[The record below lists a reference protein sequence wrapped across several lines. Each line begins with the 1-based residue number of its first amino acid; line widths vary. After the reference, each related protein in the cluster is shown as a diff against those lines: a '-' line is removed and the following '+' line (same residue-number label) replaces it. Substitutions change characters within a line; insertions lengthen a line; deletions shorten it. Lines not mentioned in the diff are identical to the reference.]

1 MTHRTASM
9 AAPTASALALLG
21 IPLLL
26 GAEAGA
32 ADLNARDF
40 FGAPAGTTLGVLY
53 LPATRAH
60 EFHGPADRNGKAE
73 LKTNAMAYRQVFFSD
88 ICGTLCTPQF
98 IIPFVDIDARL
109 PGSAG
114 HTGETGFGD
123 PQVGGTLFFINDPER
138 RRYSG
143 LLTLITLP
151 LGEYHAKNP
160 DVSPGAN
167 RWGATFVYNYTQGIG
182 RDWVLEANL
191 EAQFYAKND
200 DYFGSDL
207 EQKPL
212 YRLQAFASYDF
223 SQSTYGALKLVHADG
238 GELKLQGHTL
248 DDTHQRYTQLGFELG
263 HWLDRRN
270 SLMFGLSRNVATDN
284 AFHGSQALLRLV
296 HVFWRRRSHERFRQ
310 DPRQRLSGVRQPRAA
325 RGHRG
330 VRRDHPDHPDDRP
343 AVAAQLAAQWQ
354 LSPARVGDLFS
365 VELGAMSLATLPAF
379 HWLKR
384 VDWRHAALLAG
395 LLFIA
400 ANLASALAGSYP
412 LLLALRF
419 CSALAGG
426 SLMIL
431 CLSSA
436 ASTATPSRVYGLWV
450 MGQLVVGAVGLALLP
465 ALFERFGLAA
475 CYLLLAGLM
484 GLALPLSRAFPSGSP
499 PAEAR
504 ASTGAVHSRLRVG
517 LGILA
522 VLTFYI
528 SLSGVWTFIGAI
540 AEGAGIGAGASG
552 EVLAVATLMGI
563 AGAAC
568 ASFIGNRLPRDL
580 MLLGGYLAMAAAIL
594 LLIGQPPL
602 ARFALAALLFKFTW
616 TFALPFILAC
626 LADLDRSGRLM
637 NASNLVIGGGLAIGP
652 ALAGRLI
659 EGSGGFL
666 PLLPIAAGLAALSLL
681 LALACR
687 PR

>member
-1 MTHRTASM
+1 
-9 AAPTASALALLG
+9 
-21 IPLLL
+21 
-26 GAEAGA
+26 
-32 ADLNARDF
+32 
-40 FGAPAGTTLGVLY
+40 
-53 LPATRAH
+53 
-60 EFHGPADRNGKAE
+60 
-73 LKTNAMAYRQVFFSD
+73 
-88 ICGTLCTPQF
+88 
-98 IIPFVDIDARL
+98 
-109 PGSAG
+109 
-114 HTGETGFGD
+114 
-123 PQVGGTLFFINDPER
+123 
-138 RRYSG
+138 
-143 LLTLITLP
+143 
-151 LGEYHAKNP
+151 
-160 DVSPGAN
+160 
-167 RWGATFVYNYTQGIG
+167 
-182 RDWVLEANL
+182 
-191 EAQFYAKND
+191 
-200 DYFGSDL
+200 
-207 EQKPL
+207 
-212 YRLQAFASYDF
+212 
-223 SQSTYGALKLVHADG
+223 
-238 GELKLQGHTL
+238 
-248 DDTHQRYTQLGFELG
+248 
-263 HWLDRRN
+263 
-270 SLMFGLSRNVATDN
+270 
-284 AFHGSQALLRLV
+284 
-296 HVFWRRRSHERFRQ
+296 
-310 DPRQRLSGVRQPRAA
+310 
-325 RGHRG
+325 
-330 VRRDHPDHPDDRP
+330 
-343 AVAAQLAAQWQ
+343 
-354 LSPARVGDLFS
+354 
-365 VELGAMSLATLPAF
+365 MSLATLPAF

-580 MLLGGYLAMAAAIL
+580 MLLGGYMAMAAAIL

-652 ALAGRLI
+652 ALAGLTHRRQRRFPPAAADRRRP
-659 EGSGGFL
+659 GR
-666 PLLPIAAGLAALSLL
+666 PLAAAGPGLPATLKPFPEPRIPAMTRRTAFFFDELCLWHAAGPHALTLPVGGWVQPPAAAGHAESPETKRRLKSLLDVSGLTARLQLRSAPPASDEDLLRVHPAHYLERFKALSDAGGGSLGQD
-681 LALACR
+681 APIGRAATRSPGSPPAWPSPRWTRCSPARRTTPTRCRGRQVITACR
-687 PR
+687 TRRWASVSSPTSPWPSRRPRRATASSGSRCWTGTCTTVTAPRRSTTGATTC

>member
-9 AAPTASALALLG
+9 AAPTASALALFG
-21 IPLLL
+21 IQLLL

-73 LKTNAMAYRQVFFSD
+73 LKTNAVAYRQVFFSD

-109 PGSAG
+109 PGSVG

-123 PQVGGTLFFINDPER
+123 PQVGGTLFFVNDPER

-310 DPRQRLSGVRQPRAA
+310 DSRQRLSGVWQPRAA

-343 AVAAQLAAQWQ
+343 RRRRATGDPVATEPGAGRRPVFGGAGRHEPGDAAGLPLAETRRLAPRGAARRPAVHRRQ
-354 LSPARVGDLFS
+354 PG
-365 VELGAMSLATLPAF
+365 LGAGRQLPA
-379 HWLKR
+379 
-384 VDWRHAALLAG
+384 AARPAFLQ
-395 LLFIA
+395 
-400 ANLASALAGSYP
+400 
-412 LLLALRF
+412 R
-419 CSALAGG
+419 LAGG

-475 CYLLLAGLM
+475 CYLVLAGLM

-540 AEGAGIGAGASG
+540 AEGAGISAGASG
-552 EVLAVATLMGI
+552 EVLAGATLMGI

-616 TFALPFILAC
+616 TFVLPFILAC

>member
-1 MTHRTASM
+1 
-9 AAPTASALALLG
+9 
-21 IPLLL
+21 
-26 GAEAGA
+26 
-32 ADLNARDF
+32 
-40 FGAPAGTTLGVLY
+40 
-53 LPATRAH
+53 
-60 EFHGPADRNGKAE
+60 
-73 LKTNAMAYRQVFFSD
+73 
-88 ICGTLCTPQF
+88 
-98 IIPFVDIDARL
+98 
-109 PGSAG
+109 
-114 HTGETGFGD
+114 
-123 PQVGGTLFFINDPER
+123 
-138 RRYSG
+138 
-143 LLTLITLP
+143 
-151 LGEYHAKNP
+151 
-160 DVSPGAN
+160 
-167 RWGATFVYNYTQGIG
+167 
-182 RDWVLEANL
+182 
-191 EAQFYAKND
+191 
-200 DYFGSDL
+200 
-207 EQKPL
+207 
-212 YRLQAFASYDF
+212 
-223 SQSTYGALKLVHADG
+223 
-238 GELKLQGHTL
+238 
-248 DDTHQRYTQLGFELG
+248 
-263 HWLDRRN
+263 
-270 SLMFGLSRNVATDN
+270 
-284 AFHGSQALLRLV
+284 
-296 HVFWRRRSHERFRQ
+296 
-310 DPRQRLSGVRQPRAA
+310 
-325 RGHRG
+325 
-330 VRRDHPDHPDDRP
+330 
-343 AVAAQLAAQWQ
+343 
-354 LSPARVGDLFS
+354 
-365 VELGAMSLATLPAF
+365 
-379 HWLKR
+379 
-384 VDWRHAALLAG
+384 
-395 LLFIA
+395 
-400 ANLASALAGSYP
+400 
-412 LLLALRF
+412 
-419 CSALAGG
+419 
-426 SLMIL
+426 MIL

-522 VLTFYI
+522 MLTFYI